1 MTARMESCWQL
12 MQDRCWLG
20 NVPAALLSTDTGKKG
35 TNLCHPPSSS
45 TLLLPRWPRKA
56 GDSLKKS
63 GMTLFLKRKGWRTMA
78 RQRPGATGTP
88 YTAAG
93 SWGGGGGGGLV
104 CERACVWVCVG
115 GGRAGRSSR
124 V

>member
-45 TLLLPRWPRKA
+45 TLLLPRWLQQGGGKHANRASAAEHA
-56 GDSLKKS
+56 GSQD
-63 GMTLFLKRKGWRTMA
+63 
-78 RQRPGATGTP
+78 RPG
-88 YTAAG
+88 
-93 SWGGGGGGGLV
+93 
-104 CERACVWVCVG
+104 
-115 GGRAGRSSR
+115 
-124 V
+124 